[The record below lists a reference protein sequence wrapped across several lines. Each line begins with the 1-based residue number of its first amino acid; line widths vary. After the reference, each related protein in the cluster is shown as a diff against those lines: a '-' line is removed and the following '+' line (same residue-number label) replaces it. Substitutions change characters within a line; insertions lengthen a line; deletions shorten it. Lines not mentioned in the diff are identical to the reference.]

1 MGWFQRKPK
10 FLDDEFTGVAGFL
23 ISCPEKPTP
32 GAELLSGVDL
42 DFSLDSLKEVD
53 AFLEQ
58 MRERDL
64 TPEEEFTLVVRVGAY
79 VGEVI
84 RDNAPATG
92 WHWINYKDAIRAV
105 PELASIGEVDTGS
118 AVLLW
123 SKSRGCCFPMGKV
136 IKYLI
141 NGSEDSVHF
150 FALVA
155 VDRG

>member
-1 MGWFQRKPK
+1 MEWIQRKPK
-10 FLDDEFTGVAGFL
+10 FLDDEFNGVAGFL

-42 DFSLDSLKEVD
+42 DFSVDSLKEVD
-53 AFLEQ
+53 VFLEQ
-58 MRERDL
+58 MRGRDL

-84 RDNAPATG
+84 RDNAPAKG
-92 WHWINYKDAIRAV
+92 WHWVNCKDAIHVA
-105 PELASIGEVDTGS
+105 PQLASLGEVDAGS

-123 SKSRGCCFPMGKV
+123 SRSRGCCFPMGKV

-141 NGSEDSVHF
+141 TGSEDSVYF
-150 FALVA
+150 FAQVA
-155 VDRG
+155 VDQG